1 MDEPATTP
9 HLHIPAVSDSI
20 VTVSCLKHIYP
31 DTTEIHMCGLDF
43 VVERGE
49 RVVVLGGNG
58 SGKTTLLYH
67 LLGLLKPDEGKV
79 TVFGKDPSTEYSAIR
94 ERIGVQLQNVEEQI
108 LSPTVRED
116 VSFSPRNYG
125 IGREETARMVDAV
138 MAELGIVHLQDK
150 ICHYLSGGEKRKVAL
165 AGALVMRPELLILDE
180 PFEGLIE
187 DQKLRPHDQRAR
199 KGDLAFFAARQIVAD
214 LVLQMDDPEFC
225 HHSIDHS
232 GRFLPADAVIA
243 RRERDVLPYRG
254 RQDLFLH
261 VLQLHADPFADRAV
275 LRRRVLAEDRD
286 LPLVR
291 FQQAQQM
298 IQERGLSRSVPAQH
312 HHPLPALHHEVE
324 AAHVDLR
331 GVRIDM
337 LETADGHNAVADGRN
352 MQMRG
357 RRWFVHAISR
367 SARRSARP
375 CRPQSA
381 ASPRGPA
388 LRPRYPPCCRYSP
401 ARS

>member
-180 PFEGLIE
+180 PFEGLDSRSRAELVDILNRRHR
-187 DQKLRPHDQRAR
+187 DGMSIIMSTHD
-199 KGDLAFFAARQIVAD
+199 LN
-214 LVLQMDDPEFC
+214 LVGE
-225 HHSIDHS
+225 
-232 GRFLPADAVIA
+232 
-243 RRERDVLPYRG
+243 
-254 RQDLFLH
+254 
-261 VLQLHADPFADRAV
+261 FADRV
-275 LRRRVLAEDRD
+275 YVLARGEGVIAVGTPQDI
-286 LPLVR
+286 
-291 FQQAQQM
+291 FAQAQALKRSN
-298 IQERGLSRSVPAQH
+298 IDPPLLTELFVRLRARGIP
-312 HHPLPALHHEVE
+312 VE
-324 AAHVDLR
+324 MPIGLDQ
-331 GVRIDM
+331 
-337 LETADGHNAVADGRN
+337 AVGNLTRLLK
-352 MQMRG
+352 
-357 RRWFVHAISR
+357 
-367 SARRSARP
+367 P
-375 CRPQSA
+375 
-381 ASPRGPA
+381 
-388 LRPRYPPCCRYSP
+388 
-401 ARS
+401 